1 MVCARRSRALGW
13 LAAAAIATVLAA
25 PAAGADEPQ
34 QQAPPEP
41 TPTAVPGSLAAAAA
55 GIRLQTGTEG
65 DSGSLVIT
73 DQNLRAVGAAG
84 TVSQGSGAAVEVG
97 SPGSVPPPPAA
108 GVAPAAANDLASRLL
123 AQQALVDDLATKL
136 QAMDEQLAAPPADPH
151 FPKVDNSPQFRA
163 PGVIDPGR
171 GQRDALAAELETEQ
185 GKLEALRK
193 QAAASGVTVTKA
205 PNEAATP
212 TR

>member
-25 PAAGADEPQ
+25 PPAGADEPQ

-55 GIRLQTGTEG
+55 GIRLQPVAKGE
-65 DSGSLVIT
+65 SGSLVIT
-73 DQNLRAVGAAG
+73 NQNLKAAG
-84 TVSQGSGAAVEVG
+84 AGGSVSQGSGVAVQPGAPGAAAAA
-97 SPGSVPPPPAA
+97 PPAA
-108 GVAPAAANDLASRLL
+108 VGPAAANDLASRLL
-123 AQQALVDDLATKL
+123 AQQALVDDLAAKL
-136 QAMDEQLAAPPADPH
+136 QAMDEQLAAPPSDPH
-151 FPKVDNSPQFRA
+151 FPKVDNAPQFRA

-193 QAAASGVTVTKA
+193 QAAAGGVTVTKA

-212 TR
+212 TK

>member
-1 MVCARRSRALGW
+1 VA
-13 LAAAAIATVLAA
+13 
-25 PAAGADEPQ
+25 
-34 QQAPPEP
+34 
-41 TPTAVPGSLAAAAA
+41 
-55 GIRLQTGTEG
+55 EG
-65 DSGSLVIT
+65 ESGSLVIT
-73 DQNLRAVGAAG
+73 NQNPKAAG
-84 TVSQGSGAAVEVG
+84 AGGSVSQGSGVAVQ
-97 SPGSVPPPPAA
+97 PGPPGNAPQSAA
-108 GVAPAAANDLASRLL
+108 GVAPAAAANDLASRLL

-171 GQRDALAAELETEQ
+171 GQRDALAAELEAEQ

-193 QAAASGVTVTKA
+193 QAAASGMTVTKA